1 MRARRPEQKGIRWM
15 AVMAVF
21 LLIAAACT
29 GATTETTDGTIDA
42 TTTAPPD
49 DGGVTTTAAS
59 AEESTTTTAAAAE
72 GPQTGGTLT
81 FARFFETQSL
91 DPMGVA
97 DNGSIFVRV
106 QIFNT
111 LVEADPDTL
120 PDVGPGLADEW
131 ESSEDGL
138 TWTFHIRDNAMFSNG
153 DPVTAEDVQ
162 FSLMRFADPA
172 INVNIPSLGIGI
184 ESVDVVDEQTVQV
197 NLDRP
202 VGSFLENISVF
213 PASIVSKA
221 AVEAEG
227 EAQWQNPLGTG
238 PFKLKEWVPGSHITV
253 DRNENYW
260 EEGKPYLDEV
270 RFDFIPD
277 DNARMLRIQGGD
289 AHIVEGVPFTQ
300 IPELE
305 NAEGF
310 TVQVD
315 DIVRYE
321 AVFLNHQV
329 PPLGEVG
336 VRQALN
342 YATDKE
348 AINEAVYGGVGEV
361 ANSMIPKATYHA
373 DYAEVP
379 AYDYDLARAQEL
391 MAASSMPDGFDL
403 TLIYPAG
410 SSTHRQLGT
419 ILQSQWAEIG
429 VNLTLEEVD
438 TGTLF
443 GDRFFTMEYEAG
455 IPLPKFTSDVVVPD
469 EVALLFYDNDPE
481 NALRGFLTG
490 WDIPQELVDLTRQ
503 AAFTVDEA
511 VREEVWPQ
519 VQQLAMDE
527 APWVTLFFLPTTHA
541 VADNVQGFR
550 VVPNGWWDLED
561 VWLSD

>member
-1 MRARRPEQKGIRWM
+1 MTGSHQRITRWL
-15 AVMAVF
+15 AVLTA
-21 LLIAAACT
+21 LLLVAAACT
-29 GATTETTDGTIDA
+29 ATTDETTTTSSPSGDGGTD
-42 TTTAPPD
+42 TTTASD
-49 DGGVTTTAAS
+49 DGDQ
-59 AEESTTTTAAAAE
+59 TTTTASEGGEE

-111 LVEADPDTL
+111 LVEADPDTI
-120 PDVGPGLADEW
+120 PEVGPGLADEW

-153 DPVTAEDVQ
+153 EPVTAEDVQ
-162 FSLMRFADPA
+162 FSLMRFADPSV
-172 INVNIPSLGIGI
+172 NVNIPSLGIGI
-184 ESVDVVDEQTVQV
+184 ESVDVIDEQTVQV

-202 VGSFLENISVF
+202 VGAFLENISVF
-213 PASIVSKA
+213 PASIVNKE

-227 EAQWQNPLGTG
+227 DAHWQNPLGTG

-253 DRNENYW
+253 ERNEFYW

-277 DNARMLRIQGGD
+277 DNARMLRIQSGD
-289 AHIVEGVPFTQ
+289 AQIAEGVPWTQ
-300 IPELE
+300 IPELQDV
-305 NAEGF
+305 EGF
-310 TVQVD
+310 RVQID
-315 DIVRYE
+315 EIVRYE
-321 AVFLNHQV
+321 AVFLNHEV
-329 PPLGEVG
+329 APLGELE

-342 YATDKE
+342 YATNKE
-348 AINEAVYGGVGEV
+348 AINDAVYGGVGEI

-373 DYAEVP
+373 EYSDVP
-379 AYDYDLARAQEL
+379 AYFYDLGRAQEL
-391 MAASSMPDGFDL
+391 MAQSSTPDGFDL
-403 TLIYPAG
+403 NLIYPAG
-410 SSTHRQLGT
+410 SATHRQLGT

-481 NALRGFLTG
+481 NALRGFLSG
-490 WDIPQELVDLTRQ
+490 WDIPQELDDLTQ
-503 AAFTVDEA
+503 EAAFTVDEGQ
-511 VREEVWPQ
+511 REELWPQ
-519 VQQLAMDE
+519 VQQMAMDE
-527 APWVTLFFLPTTHA
+527 APWVTLFFLPTAHA

-561 VWLSD
+561 VWLSE